1 MGHIDTGAP
10 IPTLTSNRTAMVRDV
25 IAAACRA
32 SGYTRQEMLSARR
45 TPRIV
50 GWRHAAM
57 EVAGQLSGKSLPQIG
72 RIFGRDHSTIISARR
87 AVAARIAA
95 GCQDT
100 RAQLDA
106 ICAALEGIEMP
117 ALQSETD
124 PEPEQPMVVEIKATP
139 RANLEQP
146 RQGPFSR
153 KWFLANDARFRDA
166 VVRAHPELVHH
177 DGD

>member
-106 ICAALEGIEMP
+106 ICAALEGIEMLAP
-117 ALQSETD
+117 QSE
-124 PEPEQPMVVEIKATP
+124 PEPPMVVEIKATP
-139 RANLEQP
+139 RAELEQP

-177 DGD
+177 AGD